1 MEAPS
6 EPPDNLDLHGTTDL
20 LGDPLVE
27 APSAPPDELDLD
39 HWTY

>member
-6 EPPDNLDLHGTTDL
+6 EPPDELNQNRTVDLK
-20 LGDPLVE
+20 GDPIVE